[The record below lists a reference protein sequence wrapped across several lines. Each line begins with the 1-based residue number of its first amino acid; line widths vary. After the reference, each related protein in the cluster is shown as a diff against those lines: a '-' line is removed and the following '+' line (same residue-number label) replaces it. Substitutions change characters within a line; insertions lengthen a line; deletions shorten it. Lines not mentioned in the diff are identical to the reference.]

1 MNKSDSIT
9 VHDEQAAEYDQQVRE
24 YRWFG
29 PEVVFGM
36 CFEYVN
42 PQDRLLDIGIGT
54 GLGSRPFAKTGLEI
68 FGIDGSG
75 EMLKICNSKEFA
87 TDLKQFDLQ
96 NMPLP
101 YSDNFFDHVISCG
114 VFHFFGDL
122 EPLFK
127 EVSRIIKPGGIF
139 GFTVFAQ
146 TTEKTEK
153 AVSQNPEGYSQIQSD
168 WDTLIFMHS
177 DSYIEKLLQ
186 GCGFE
191 MLKWLKFFVLSGKE
205 DRDDL
210 CYAYVAQSAPSKA
223 R

>member
-1 MNKSDSIT
+1 
-9 VHDEQAAEYDQQVRE
+9 
-24 YRWFG
+24 
-29 PEVVFGM
+29 
-36 CFEYVN
+36 
-42 PQDRLLDIGIGT
+42 LLDIGIGT
-54 GLGSRPFAKTGLEI
+54 GLGSLPFAKTGLKI

-122 EPLFK
+122 EPMFK
-127 EVSRIIKPGGIF
+127 EVSRIVKPGGIF
-139 GFTVFAQ
+139 GFTVFVQ

-153 AVSQNPEGYSQIQSD
+153 AGSQNLEGYSEIQSN
-168 WDTLIFMHS
+168 WDARMFMHS

-186 GCGFE
+186 GYGFE
-191 MLKWLKFFVLSGKE
+191 MLKCLKFFVLSGQE
-205 DRDDL
+205 DIEDL
-210 CYAYVAQSAPSKA
+210 CYAYVAQNVPSKA
-223 R
+223 I